1 MTSVS
6 TTSGDSWSVAEL
18 LDPIQAPDCEGS
30 LIGLPAV
37 GPGKDRLAMS
47 HPRCTAAWCAPL
59 PIYSRRYNMSLD
71 LSDDGL
77 RGWRQ
82 PTALLHI
89 GSSGYSSLA
98 SLGPSLVGVLF
109 SCGKNGTKFNGGP
122 ATYDE
127 SVVLSTV
134 DLDAGPGVP
143 EPAWITGCDD
153 AGW

>member
-1 MTSVS
+1 MTWHRGGIVPHGRGPDGAQLNGTACQVAESGSGTVYMTIRDLNYGHIVTSVS

-71 LSDDGL
+71 LSDDGVGIPRGRLPRQLPRPWPLALSLTPL
-77 RGWRQ
+77 RPMKREE
-82 PTALLHI
+82 T
-89 GSSGYSSLA
+89 
-98 SLGPSLVGVLF
+98 
-109 SCGKNGTKFNGGP
+109 
-122 ATYDE
+122 
-127 SVVLSTV
+127 
-134 DLDAGPGVP
+134 
-143 EPAWITGCDD
+143 
-153 AGW
+153 

>member
-1 MTSVS
+1 MSCGCADRYGHIVTSVS

-71 LSDDGL
+71 LSDDGVGIPRGRLPRQLPRAFAHSCL
-77 RGWRQ
+77 RRG
-82 PTALLHI
+82 
-89 GSSGYSSLA
+89 
-98 SLGPSLVGVLF
+98 
-109 SCGKNGTKFNGGP
+109 
-122 ATYDE
+122 
-127 SVVLSTV
+127 
-134 DLDAGPGVP
+134 
-143 EPAWITGCDD
+143 
-153 AGW
+153 